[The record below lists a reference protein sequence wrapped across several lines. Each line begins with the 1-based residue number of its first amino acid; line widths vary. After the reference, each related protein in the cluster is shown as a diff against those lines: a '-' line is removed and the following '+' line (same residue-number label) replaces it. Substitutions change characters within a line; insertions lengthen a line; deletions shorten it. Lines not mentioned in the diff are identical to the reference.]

1 MKNLVIAL
9 CLASAGLATV
19 SAQAAT
25 DSTDYVA
32 RLNEEGLYCA
42 KVKVETVG
50 RITTS
55 RTYCRTLEG
64 WEKAGYLIGQKEVNE
79 VQ

>member
-1 MKNLVIAL
+1 MKNFVVAVSLLSAGFMST
-9 CLASAGLATV
+9 ASAD
-19 SAQAAT
+19 QK
-25 DSTDYVA
+25 DYVA